1 LAVHV
6 YCVFTFN
13 VIMRRCECCR
23 QYCVPGKVHHIRLLQ
38 YCWKILLEQ
47 PRDWWM
53 IDVLCTNSTI
63 SFFARF
69 IGIVSSSVLFHIWLN
84 RAA

>member
-1 LAVHV
+1 
-6 YCVFTFN
+6 
-13 VIMRRCECCR
+13 
-23 QYCVPGKVHHIRLLQ
+23 
-38 YCWKILLEQ
+38 
-47 PRDWWM
+47 M